1 MLGRHRHVRTWHG
14 ALAEVDE
21 VGRGR
26 APSHFDFNNVD
37 ENDGNRSRLFSGGSA
52 GTCA

>member
-1 MLGRHRHVRTWHG
+1 MLGRHRHVWTWHG

-26 APSHFDFNNVD
+26 AVAIVISIIQVRMMMKPITD
-37 ENDGNRSRLFSGGSA
+37 FSGGGA
-52 GTCA
+52 GTCP